1 MSSGLKECDDDN
13 GGEHQADDRG
23 EEYADNLDGATV
35 FIVVKSQS
43 LEDGREAVAHMEP
56 NDDEEDEI
64 CDGDM
69 GDLKLCPSLLI
80 EIEVAVNP
88 SEFDE
93 EEVREMQ
100 QEASQKQDSRPDL
113 QLGARVG
120 LGALRLVIALRSCL
134 LVGDGQP
141 KRQDDVEQ
149 QDGQQDD
156 LKDFHDVV
164 GAHEV
169 TEGIVPRAAVITQDA
184 QVGRGVEQKE
194 DAQESA

>member
-13 GGEHQADDRG
+13 GGEHQADYRG
-23 EEYADNLDGATV
+23 KDNTDNLDGLTV
-35 FIVVKSQS
+35 FIVVKSQG
-43 LEDGREAVAHMEP
+43 LEDGREAVAHVEP
-56 NDDEEDEI
+56 DDDKEDEI
-64 CDGDM
+64 GDGDM
-69 GDLKLCPSLLI
+69 GDLELCSRLLVKI
-80 EIEVAVNP
+80 KVTINP

-93 EEVREMQ
+93 EEIGEMQ
-100 QEASQKQDSRPDL
+100 QQAGDDEDACPDL
-113 QLGARVG
+113 QLGSCVG
-120 LGALRLVIALRSCL
+120 LGALRLVVALGSCL

-149 QDGQQDD
+149 QGTEQY
-156 LKDFHDVV
+156 DFEGFYDIV